1 MTENGQT
8 FHPDLRAARFLP
20 RGLVGPRQLRL
31 IRALTGLAG
40 RKLPPGAVQVPVTPE
55 VRVDVYGRTVPGAE
69 NATCKPALLWIH
81 GGGMVIG
88 HARMDSRFCAR
99 VARELGAIVV
109 SVEYRLAPEH
119 PYPTPLEDCY
129 TALSWLA
136 AQPDVDLDRIA
147 IGGASAGG
155 GLAAGLAL
163 LARDRADIHPAFQL
177 LVYPMLDDRT
187 NTRTDIDERHLRM
200 WSPANNHFG
209 WQSYLGP
216 HLTPGQPDGVPHPAA
231 PARAEDLTGL
241 PPAWIGVGTHDL
253 FHDEDVTYAERLR
266 QVGVPC
272 DLHIVPGAYHGFDSV
287 QGKTGVAR
295 DFTRQQIAALTRA
308 IGRPAT

>member
-1 MTENGQT
+1 MADQA
-8 FHPDLRAARFLP
+8 FHPELRAARFLP
-20 RGLVGPRQLRL
+20 RGVVGPRRLPL

-40 RKLPPGAVQVPVTPE
+40 RSIPPGAVQVPVTSE
-55 VRVDVYGRTVPGAE
+55 VRVDVYGRTGE
-69 NATCKPALLWIH
+69 NAAANQNGRPALLWIH

-88 HARMDSRFCAR
+88 HARMDARFCAH
-99 VARELGAIVV
+99 VARELGMIVA

-136 AQPDVDLDRIA
+136 AQPDVDPARIA

-163 LARDRADIHPAFQL
+163 LARDRAEIRPAFQL

-187 NTRTDIDERHLRM
+187 TVRTGIDESRLRV
-200 WSPANNHFG
+200 WSPANNRFG

-253 FHDEDVTYAERLR
+253 FHDEDVAYAERLR
-266 QVGVPC
+266 QAGVPC
-272 DLHIVPGAYHGFDSV
+272 DLHIVPGAYHGFDGIE
-287 QGKTGVAR
+287 GKTAVAR
-295 DFTRQQIAALTRA
+295 DFTRQNVAALARA
-308 IGRPAT
+308 IGDPAD